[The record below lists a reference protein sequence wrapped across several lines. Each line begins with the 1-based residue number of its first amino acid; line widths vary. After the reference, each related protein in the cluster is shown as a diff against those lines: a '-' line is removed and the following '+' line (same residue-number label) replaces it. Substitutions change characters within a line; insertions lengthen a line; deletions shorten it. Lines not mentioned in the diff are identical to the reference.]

1 MKKKI
6 IIIGIVI
13 LLIIVGIVT
22 FAIVRANTQK
32 DENTKNENEEP
43 KNLIE
48 AVLKKNNKTKEE
60 VNYQKFVDGE
70 VLNENSKFTEYA
82 FTSNNSIYIFD
93 PAKLKQGIHSYKKV
107 YDVPSNIQIKTLTT
121 TAGNDIDFVDTT
133 DTTYRLFDQNTNTRG
148 KSYENHEK
156 AIYEFRK
163 FSIDSFTE
171 DYFGRKIDY
180 DVISIYW
187 YAKDNI
193 LYRLGYKDYDI
204 ATRTT
209 IPAEVKKIEGN
220 YLGEKIINIYNERIL
235 KTDKGF
241 YEIVDYTDD
250 TTKMRTTATMKIKLL
265 TEYYDEVLTCTYEY
279 VVLKDYT
286 LIPINDV
293 MSRPEKYQ
301 YSYYGKGLNN
311 APQSF
316 EE

>member
-1 MKKKI
+1 M
-6 IIIGIVI
+6 
-13 LLIIVGIVT
+13 T
-22 FAIVRANTQK
+22 
-32 DENTKNENEEP
+32 P
-43 KNLIE
+43 
-48 AVLKKNNKTKEE
+48 
-60 VNYQKFVDGE
+60 
-70 VLNENSKFTEYA
+70 
-82 FTSNNSIYIFD
+82 
-93 PAKLKQGIHSYKKV
+93 
-107 YDVPSNIQIKTLTT
+107 

>member
-13 LLIIVGIVT
+13 LLIIVG
-22 FAIVRANTQK
+22 IVRANTQK

-107 YDVPSNIQIKTLTT
+107 YDVPSNIQIKTLTP

>member
-13 LLIIVGIVT
+13 LLIIVG
-22 FAIVRANTQK
+22 IVRANTQK

-107 YDVPSNIQIKTLTT
+107 YDVPSNIQIKTLTP

-250 TTKMRTTATMKIKLL
+250 TTKMRTTATMKVKLL

>member
-107 YDVPSNIQIKTLTT
+107 YDVPSNIQIKTLTP

-204 ATRTT
+204 ATRMYL
-209 IPAEVKKIEGN
+209 AGIEAN
-220 YLGEKIINIYNERIL
+220 
-235 KTDKGF
+235 
-241 YEIVDYTDD
+241 
-250 TTKMRTTATMKIKLL
+250 KIKTFETVKEGTDYIKENTDGDIFAILNF
-265 TEYYDEVLTCTYEY
+265 DY
-279 VVLKDYT
+279 VE
-286 LIPINDV
+286 PFNEN
-293 MSRPEKYQ
+293 M
-301 YSYYGKGLNN
+301 KGD
-311 APQSF
+311 AIK
-316 EE
+316 